1 MEGMEEMDR
10 KQPDAIGK
18 NRIEPKV
25 KSIHSIHCLHCSL
38 TWLNQMAY
46 GRDTLTQ
53 RFTLSKHR
61 SPVRPQSHGM
71 RPRNQHR
78 VDLAEGIGLTIK

>member
-18 NRIEPKV
+18 NCMEPKV

-53 RFTLSKHR
+53 RFPLSKH
-61 SPVRPQSHGM
+61 PPQSAHSRTGCAQ
-71 RPRNQHR
+71 NA
-78 VDLAEGIGLTIK
+78 VLC